1 MLINKLV
8 IKMATTIYNSPLGKL
23 LIEAVDDHITM
34 ITNDIDERIDKAE
47 DDNKLLEETKRQL
60 DEYFAGKRKTF
71 TLPLVFNGTKYR
83 KTVWEEL
90 LKIPYGTTISYSEL
104 AAAIGNDKGARSVGM
119 ACSENNIMIVVPC
132 HRVIGKNG
140 KLTGYSG
147 GIEIKKQLLELE
159 NNNE

>member
-1 MLINKLV
+1 M
-8 IKMATTIYNSPLGKL
+8 IKVATTIYNSPLGKL
-23 LIEAVDDHITM
+23 LIEAVDGHITI
-34 ITNDIDERIDKAE
+34 ITNDIDEKIDKTE
-47 DDNKLLEETKRQL
+47 HDNELLEETKRQL

-71 TLPLVFNGTKYR
+71 TLPLAFDGTKYR
-83 KTVWEEL
+83 KAVWEEL

>member
-1 MLINKLV
+1 
-8 IKMATTIYNSPLGKL
+8 MATTIYNSPLGKL

>member
-1 MLINKLV
+1 
-8 IKMATTIYNSPLGKL
+8 MATTVYNSPLGKL
-23 LIEAVDDHITM
+23 LIKAIDDHIIM
-34 ITNDIDERIDKAE
+34 ITNEIDDVMIQTIN
-47 DDNKLLEETKRQL
+47 DNELLEEAKRQL
-60 DEYFAGKRKTF
+60 DEYFAGKRKIF
-71 TLPLVFNGTKYR
+71 TLPLAFNGTKYR
-83 KTVWEEL
+83 QTVWKEL
-90 LKIPYGTTISYSEL
+90 LKIPYGTTISYGEL

-119 ACSENNIMIVVPC
+119 ACGENKIMIVVPC